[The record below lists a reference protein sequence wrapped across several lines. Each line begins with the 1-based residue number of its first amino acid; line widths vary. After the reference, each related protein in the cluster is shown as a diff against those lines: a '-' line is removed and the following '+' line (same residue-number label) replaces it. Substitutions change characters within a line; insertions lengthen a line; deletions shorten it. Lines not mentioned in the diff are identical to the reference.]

1 MEQLLI
7 RDWFVDEEAILE
19 LFDQMDNETFNKF
32 YDNRRKYSRRIRE
45 CLAPEEADAC
55 KPLKS
60 KMRVI
65 SMTEQDMLQNK
76 HMLYL
81 ESIAETERNWED
93 YKKKT
98 GACRPLTDL
107 DTEHDDC
114 FSRLQRAKSPSKIE
128 SLKNEYDLCSK
139 FVEQAD
145 NEWNTKARYEWA
157 MSQM

>member
-1 MEQLLI
+1 MELLLK

-19 LFDQMDNETFNKF
+19 LFDQMDVETFNKF
-32 YDNRRKYSRRIRE
+32 YDNRHQYSRRIRE

-55 KPLKS
+55 KPPKS
-60 KMRVI
+60 KMRVVGM
-65 SMTEQDMLQNK
+65 STQEMLQTK
-76 HMLYL
+76 HRLYL
-81 ESIAETERNWED
+81 ESIAEMERNWEA
-93 YKKKT
+93 YKKKNSIS
-98 GACRPLTDL
+98 RPMGSL

-114 FSRLQRAKSPSKIE
+114 FARLKRYNTEA
-128 SLKNEYDLCSK
+128 LKNEYDVCTK

>member
-1 MEQLLI
+1 MEQLLT

-32 YDNRRKYSRRIRE
+32 YDNRYKYSRRIRE

-55 KPLKS
+55 KPPKS
-60 KMRVI
+60 KMRVV
-65 SMTEQDMLQNK
+65 SMTEQDMLGNK
-76 HMLYL
+76 HRLYL
-81 ESIAETERNWED
+81 ESIAEMERNWED

-98 GACRPLTDL
+98 GTSRPLTDL

-114 FSRLQRAKSPSKIE
+114 FNRLQRAKSPSKIE